1 MLNLELPGVSL
12 FKFGCFPDWSFFF
25 CVACRYAVCFA
36 FFYAASKGVVR
47 SKSKFFRKPERPE
60 YYPKGGDFFG
70 NASPNLS
77 QRRQH
82 LPLQHKKAKLR
93 GDRGQK

>member
-25 CVACRYAVCFA
+25 LRRLSLRGMFRL
-36 FFYAASKGVVR
+36 FYAASKGVVR

-60 YYPKGGDFFG
+60 YYPKGGDF
-70 NASPNLS
+70 
-77 QRRQH
+77 RKRQPE
-82 LPLQHKKAKLR
+82 LEPVTSTFTFAA
-93 GDRGQK
+93 QKSETAW